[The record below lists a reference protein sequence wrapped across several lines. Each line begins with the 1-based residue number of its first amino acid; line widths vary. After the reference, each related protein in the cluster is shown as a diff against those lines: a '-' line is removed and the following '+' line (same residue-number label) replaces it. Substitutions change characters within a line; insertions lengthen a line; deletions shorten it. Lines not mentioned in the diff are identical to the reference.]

1 MGTTVAEHT
10 TVIRNTIPTFHT
22 VLLNIIFHSQKIN
35 LSFVNTVKLLA
46 FYVNISQAR

>member
-1 MGTTVAEHT
+1 MGTAVAENI

-22 VLLNIIFHSQKIN
+22 VLLHIIFHSQKIN

-46 FYVNISQAR
+46 FYANTSQAR